1 MKPAVNMN
9 EDIRF
14 EKQRSEL
21 TTHDRLALIGLIEEG
36 MKAGASECPAMADL
50 FDHLWDL
57 VKHTVSGAKTDRLTP
72 DGPHNGFRVIEINAE
87 TGENIGRLNMIYLN
101 KPIPCYYLVYVE
113 VAPPFRKRGL
123 GNRIIEH
130 FRDFLAEK
138 GAVGILDNI
147 IPPEDPTYDIYLK
160 QAWEPMDSVI
170 GAQQGQTANGY
181 MIYVPP
187 KLRNRDLGEAV
198 VKLIHHLKRRRAA
211 IDMRDNEIMVRR
223 TIKEF
228 RDLYDA
234 LLIYFK
240 EQIAKREAP
249 PIMRF
254 MFTRFVTK
262 LISFRRRIGDL
273 LGYTGGE
280 SVEQIELSPGIAG
293 LPMKSYAP
301 RELPNGEVLVSGEQ
315 CIWSALPKGLQESP
329 ARFIESLQNYR
340 RPSLTAWL
348 KQHNRVGTYRITIG
362 DLMDIGFDPTRL
374 KEISIDGRDFIFER
388 MQARQVLEMERK
400 RAVLLRLAPAMT
412 GLKAGATAVRINPPL
427 LIVRDRGNAYILRQK
442 VPAIHWDEA
451 LEQIHTTPALKAVN
465 QALSIDRTIK
475 AAISRT
481 QQIICSSLMDNEN
494 FSPEDFAYFV
504 SWDIGKNR
512 PGVVI
517 DFDATYLESVWVA

>member
-1 MKPAVNMN
+1 
-9 EDIRF
+9 
-14 EKQRSEL
+14 
-21 TTHDRLALIGLIEEG
+21 
-36 MKAGASECPAMADL
+36 
-50 FDHLWDL
+50 
-57 VKHTVSGAKTDRLTP
+57 
-72 DGPHNGFRVIEINAE
+72 
-87 TGENIGRLNMIYLN
+87 
-101 KPIPCYYLVYVE
+101 VE

-130 FRDFLAEK
+130 FRDFLVEK

-160 QAWEPMDSVI
+160 QAWEPMDAVM
-170 GAQQGQTANGY
+170 GAQQGQTTNGY

-211 IDMRDNEIMVRR
+211 IDMRDNEVMVRR

-228 RDLYDA
+228 RDLYEA

-240 EQIAKREAP
+240 DQMSKNEAP
-249 PIMRF
+249 PILRF

-280 SVEQIELSPGIAG
+280 SVEQIELSPVIAS

-301 RELPNGEVLVSGEQ
+301 RELPHGEVLVSGELA
-315 CIWSALPKGLQESP
+315 IWSRLPGELRESP
-329 ARFIESLQNYR
+329 ARFIERLPNYR
-340 RPSLTAWL
+340 RPSLIAWL
-348 KQHNRVGTYRITIG
+348 NEHNRDAEYRITIG

-388 MQARQVLEMERK
+388 MQARQTQEMERK
-400 RAVLLRLAPAMT
+400 KAVLLRLAPAMT

-427 LIVRDRGNAYILRQK
+427 LIVRDRGNAYILRRK

-451 LEQIHTTPALKAVN
+451 LEQIHTCPALKAMN
-465 QALSIDRTIK
+465 QALFIDRTVK
-475 AAISRT
+475 AAVSRT
-481 QQIICSSLMDNEN
+481 QQIIGSSITDNEKIG
-494 FSPEDFAYFV
+494 SMDFAYFV
-504 SWDIGKNR
+504 SWDLGKNR
-512 PGVVI
+512 PGLVI
-517 DFDATYLESVWVA
+517 DFHSTYLESVWVT